1 MILWEMVNI
10 SAIIGYYDGQK
21 ETAYTVDLYI
31 RDLCIKDDFRP
42 SQQLNYSTVV
52 TLKRYTCS
60 AQRAAELA

>member
-42 SQQLNYSTVV
+42 SHLI
-52 TLKRYTCS
+52 KPIG
-60 AQRAAELA
+60 AAPSRIL

>member
-31 RDLCIKDDFRP
+31 RDLCIKDDFRL
-42 SQQLNYSTVV
+42 SHM
-52 TLKRYTCS
+52 TLFKI
-60 AQRAAELA
+60 E